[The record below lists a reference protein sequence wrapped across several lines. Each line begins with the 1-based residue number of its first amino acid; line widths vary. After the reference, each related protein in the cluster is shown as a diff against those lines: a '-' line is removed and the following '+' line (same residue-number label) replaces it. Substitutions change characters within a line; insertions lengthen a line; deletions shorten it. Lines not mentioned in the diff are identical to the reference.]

1 MMDILEHFCHFEFKN
16 LEEIELDL
24 HLAYWKF
31 SIHSLSKFLDEVL
44 NNNFPKLCYLKLI
57 AIPNDVILLEN
68 NEDIIEKIS
77 KLQSVKIE
85 ILDTSM
91 NKSTKKSMQKWKWK
105 IFKCFS

>member
-1 MMDILEHFCHFEFKN
+1 MVFDDTRNPLYGN
-16 LEEIELDL
+16 L
-24 HLAYWKF
+24 
-31 SIHSLSKFLDEVL
+31 SIPSLSKFLDVID
-44 NNNFPKLCYLKLI
+44 NNFPKLCYLKMI
-57 AIPNDVILLEN
+57 ASPNDVILLEN
-68 NEDIIEKIS
+68 NEEIIEKIS